1 MNKNINPALIGGF
14 VVSGIVLAVAAV
26 ILFGSGRIFDERE
39 AFVSFFPGSVNGLPV
54 GSNVSFRGVR
64 VGTVRE
70 VLISLDSSTVVG
82 SSEDLGIPVVFE
94 IDETLIRQRGVSLD
108 LGNPAEVQR
117 LISQGLSAR
126 LDSESLLTGRLY
138 VSLDFRPDEE
148 PVMSG
153 VPHEYP
159 EVPTVGSSMSEV
171 TARLQEI
178 GERLSRVDIEAV
190 SQLMRST
197 LEGLNDFAT
206 SDELQGVP
214 AEVDQVLANL
224 DITITTVQTLAANL
238 DSTVAPV
245 RERAEATAASAQESL
260 QEVERTVEALR
271 EVMDP
276 DAPLVVGLVGTLQ
289 ELEQAARAL
298 RRVSEL
304 IERDPAILVR
314 GRDTG
319 GER

>member
-1 MNKNINPALIGGF
+1 MNKNVSPALIGGF

-26 ILFGSGRIFDERE
+26 ILFGSGRVFDKRE
-39 AFVSFFPGSVNGLPV
+39 SFVSFFPGSVNGLPV

-64 VGTVRE
+64 VGAVTQ
-70 VLISLDSSTVVG
+70 VLLSLDSSTVVG
-82 SSEDLGIPVVFE
+82 GTDLGVPVVFE

-108 LGNPAEVQR
+108 LGNPAEIQR

-138 VSLDFRPDEE
+138 VSLDFRPGES

-153 VPHEYP
+153 VTHEFP

-171 TARLQEI
+171 TARLQQI

-190 SQLMRST
+190 SELMRST
-197 LEGLNDFAT
+197 LEGLNAFAT
-206 SDELQGVP
+206 SEELQGVP
-214 AEVDQVLANL
+214 REVEGVLANL
-224 DITITTVQTLAANL
+224 DVTISTVQVLAANL
-238 DSTVAPV
+238 DSTVAPM
-245 RERAEATAASAQESL
+245 RERAEATAESAEESL
-260 QEVERTVEALR
+260 EQVERTVEALR

-276 DAPLVVGLVGTLQ
+276 DAPLVVGLIGTLQ

-304 IERDPAILVR
+304 IERDPAVLVR